1 MNKIAISFIIF
12 ILFIPLTIYAS
23 DFDFYGLKFGDT
35 EDKVN
40 KIFPLSGNSQIFKK
54 VRKPG
59 QGMLELYFNFDN
71 NNCLYCI
78 QVHYV
83 LGFGAERE
91 IARIQAID
99 ELFIQPLQKQKDIEV
114 KTETRIDSS
123 GFKYLV
129 LTLVSKSLQNEYIK
143 QLKREFIQEMK

>member
-1 MNKIAISFIIF
+1 M
-12 ILFIPLTIYAS
+12 
-23 DFDFYGLKFGDT
+23 
-35 EDKVN
+35 
-40 KIFPLSGNSQIFKK
+40 
-54 VRKPG
+54 
-59 QGMLELYFNFDN
+59 
-71 NNCLYCI
+71 YCI

-114 KTETRIDSS
+114 KTETSIDSR

-129 LTLVSKSLQNEYIK
+129 LTLVSKPLQNEYIK
-143 QLKREFIQEMK
+143 HLKREFIQEMK